1 MVRGHDFSVIAQI
14 GRIRL
19 INGFAFS
26 GLLVTLA
33 LGWYALS
40 GTGRSDF
47 YASWVIPAVALLH
60 LVGQAGCGC
69 AWHALVERP
78 RPGRRAFFLMRWIR
92 SSVASLVPVS
102 GVGAALVAVRLSLQ
116 RGIRMDMAAASLTLD
131 ATMEMIAQIL
141 FTALGIGLLLSTARK
156 PQLLGWSAA
165 GLSLAVLIVA
175 AFAAAQRGGGL
186 KLVELGIARLAA
198 RWPRLAPLVEA
209 RLHDRLIELH
219 RARRAAFVSGGYH
232 FAAWLIGAGEIWL
245 ALYAF
250 GHPLSPGDCVIIE
263 SLTMAARS
271 AGFLVPGG
279 LGIQEGGL
287 VLAGSL
293 VGLSPETAIAL
304 AVVKRLRDVAVGI
317 PGLLAWEWA
326 EYSGRHRRPSAGEA
340 RAARYPD
347 GARPEPFPKGVETV
361 GVTDGGPR
369 APT

>member
-1 MVRGHDFSVIAQI
+1 MIAQT

-19 INGFAFS
+19 TNGFAFA
-26 GLLVTLA
+26 GLLVTVALA
-33 LGWYALS
+33 WSALR
-40 GTGRSDF
+40 GTGRADL

-60 LVGQAGCGC
+60 LVGQASCGC

-78 RPGRRAFFLMRWIR
+78 RPRRRDFFLMRWIR
-92 SSVASLVPVS
+92 SSIAALVPVS

-116 RGIRMDMAAASLTLD
+116 RGMRMDMAAASLTLD

-141 FTALGIGLLLSTARK
+141 FTALGIGLLFSTARK
-156 PQLLGWSAA
+156 PPALGWSVA
-165 GLSLAVLIVA
+165 GLLLGVLIVA
-175 AFAAAQRGGGL
+175 AFAAVQRGGAL
-186 KLVELGIARLAA
+186 KLVELGIARLAH
-198 RWPRLAPLVEA
+198 RWPRLAPLAEA

-219 RARRAAFVSGGYH
+219 RARRAAFVSGAYH
-232 FAAWLIGAGEIWL
+232 FAAWLLGAGEVWL
-245 ALYAF
+245 ALWAF
-250 GHPLSPGDCVIIE
+250 GHPLAPADCVIIE

-271 AGFLVPGG
+271 AGFVVPGG

-304 AVVKRLRDVAVGI
+304 AVVKRLRDVAAGI
-317 PGLLAWEWA
+317 PGLLAWQWA
-326 EYSGRHRRPSAGEA
+326 EYSGRHAPRSAG
-340 RAARYPD
+340 
-347 GARPEPFPKGVETV
+347 PEPFPKGV